1 MERGA
6 FVKNCVNKMPFH
18 YISSPKK
25 GENKK
30 KLWGGGRSWST
41 VHCARYEKE
50 NSSSRFLGDVP
61 RKSWRGG
68 LRENCVNIMSRCCF
82 IRLSRRSA
90 LARSA
95 IQKKY
100 LLSYRVA

>member
-1 MERGA
+1 M
-6 FVKNCVNKMPFH
+6 
-18 YISSPKK
+18 
-25 GENKK
+25 
-30 KLWGGGRSWST
+30 WST

>member
-1 MERGA
+1 M
-6 FVKNCVNKMPFH
+6 
-18 YISSPKK
+18 
-25 GENKK
+25 
-30 KLWGGGRSWST
+30 WST
-41 VHCARYEKE
+41 VHCACYEKE

-90 LARSA
+90 RLHVVQFKRNICSL
-95 IQKKY
+95 IE
-100 LLSYRVA
+100 LLEFEVSF